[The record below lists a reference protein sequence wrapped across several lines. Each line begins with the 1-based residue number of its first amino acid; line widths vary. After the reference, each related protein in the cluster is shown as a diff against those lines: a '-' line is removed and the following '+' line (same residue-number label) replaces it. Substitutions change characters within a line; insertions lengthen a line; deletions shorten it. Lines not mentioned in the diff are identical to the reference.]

1 MDRGLLSKLGWLISG
16 AVLGAMIV
24 VGASVV
30 AQEQEVK
37 ARTLPLQELRTFV
50 EVFSVVERN
59 YVEPVSDEQLIEYAI
74 KGMVSNLDPHSDY
87 LPPENFKEMQEH
99 TTGEFG
105 GLGMEVGMDKDGF
118 VKVIAP
124 IDDTPAQRA
133 GIRSG
138 DLIIKIDD
146 QPVKG
151 MTLSEA
157 VKLMR
162 GKPGT
167 EVTLTIVRKDE
178 AKPLVIKL
186 KRAIIKVKSVKHKL
200 LGEGFGYVR
209 ISNFQVR
216 TGGDMIEA
224 IEKLQKESGKPLQ
237 GIVLDLRNNP
247 GGVLTAAVKVSDA
260 FLNKGLIVYTKGRH
274 EDAQMQFEARRGD
287 VLDGKPIVVLVNEGS
302 ASASEIV
309 AGALQDN
316 HRALVAGRK
325 TFGKGSVQTLVP
337 LPNGAAIKLTTAR
350 YYTPSGRSIQAT
362 GIVPDVII
370 PRIKV
375 EKVEEDNALEI
386 HEADLKG
393 HLDHKDDKPVK
404 ADQSEAERKAEIKK
418 LLDSDYELYEAL
430 NLLKSMSLAKK
441 MQE

>member
-260 FLNKGLIVYTKGRH
+260 
-274 EDAQMQFEARRGD
+274 
-287 VLDGKPIVVLVNEGS
+287 
-302 ASASEIV
+302 
-309 AGALQDN
+309 
-316 HRALVAGRK
+316 
-325 TFGKGSVQTLVP
+325 
-337 LPNGAAIKLTTAR
+337 
-350 YYTPSGRSIQAT
+350 
-362 GIVPDVII
+362 
-370 PRIKV
+370 
-375 EKVEEDNALEI
+375 
-386 HEADLKG
+386 
-393 HLDHKDDKPVK
+393 
-404 ADQSEAERKAEIKK
+404 
-418 LLDSDYELYEAL
+418 
-430 NLLKSMSLAKK
+430 
-441 MQE
+441 